1 MVKENNKEIY
11 MKNFIRTII
20 FVLGV
25 DTLGFPNIHTHKL
38 IFGEKFYKK
47 YTR

>member
-11 MKNFIRTII
+11 MKNFIKTII

-25 DTLGFPNIHTHKL
+25 DTLGFTNLHTHTL

-47 YTR
+47 YTI